1 MKAFSKSKVFII
13 ALALML
19 ALVFTGC
26 NPASEVDGSPEPTM
40 DTDPLSPTA
49 SLATQPAT
57 TPSITPGTGATGS
70 QEPSASPSPSAPT
83 QTVIP
88 AAKDFAPL
96 DPGYSFA
103 QNLSSMYKDSDYA
116 IIATIEE
123 ELGARNIMEGTEL
136 GKTLPNVIL
145 NHFEYRVKVTEV
157 FKSSKTA
164 PIEAESEIVISQ
176 PFEIKM
182 KTSEPLARE
191 EPFIQL
197 EVGQSY
203 VFLLTY
209 EDYYEVYNPSATEPN
224 ILKIEGDNLRY
235 ITGVSSFMDLWKM
248 VNGGETITM
257 KNFRDIAK

>member
-1 MKAFSKSKVFII
+1 METFSKSKVFII
-13 ALALML
+13 ALVMML
-19 ALVFTGC
+19 ALVFIGC
-26 NPASEVDGSPEPTM
+26 EPASQVDGSPEPTM
-40 DTDPLSPTA
+40 DTSPLSPTA
-49 SLATQPAT
+49 SQATQPTT
-57 TPSITPGTGATGS
+57 TPSLTPGSSTAS

-96 DPGYSFA
+96 DPGYSFT
-103 QNLSSMYKDSDYA
+103 QNLSSMYKNSDYA

-123 ELGARNIMEGTEL
+123 ELGPRNIMEGTEL

-145 NHFEYRVKVTEV
+145 SHFEYRVTVNEV

-164 PIEAESEIVISQ
+164 PIEVDSEIVLSQ

-191 EPFIQL
+191 EPFTQL
-197 EVGQSY
+197 EVGESY
-203 VFLLTY
+203 VFLLSY
-209 EDYYEVYNPSATEPN
+209 EDYYMVYNPSATEPN

-248 VNGGETITM
+248 VNGGETMTM
-257 KNFRDIAK
+257 KAFRDIAK